1 MVLQVNQK
9 FQHQFQVDDR
19 VYNGFISVFGD
30 KNALHTDEAFAR
42 EKGFPSKV
50 MHGNILN
57 GFLSFFIGEL
67 LPMEEVM
74 ILSQHINFKNPVFL
88 NDILNFEAVV
98 EEQSEAVQVNTFKFK
113 FFNSENKTVAAG
125 RIQIKEL
132 T

>member
-1 MVLQVNQK
+1 MILQLNQK
-9 FQHQFQVDDR
+9 FEHQFQVDDKI
-19 VYNGFISVFGD
+19 YNGFISTFED
-30 KNALHTDEAFAR
+30 KNALHTSEEFAR
-42 EKGFPSKV
+42 NKGFKSKV

-67 LPMEEVM
+67 LPTEDVM
-74 ILSQHINFKNPVFL
+74 ILSQNINFKNPVYL

-113 FFNSENKTVAAG
+113 FINTENKTVAAG